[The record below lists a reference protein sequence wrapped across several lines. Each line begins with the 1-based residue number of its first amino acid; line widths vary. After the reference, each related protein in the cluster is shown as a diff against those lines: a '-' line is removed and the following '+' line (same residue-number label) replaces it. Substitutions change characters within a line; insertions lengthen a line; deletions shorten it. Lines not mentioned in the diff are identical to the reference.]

1 MAVLRSAVAIT
12 IASFVIVLPII
23 VIASD
28 APGKIS
34 PGISGLIMGAVSFQE
49 AVRAGETWK

>member
-1 MAVLRSAVAIT
+1 MAGLRSAVAIT

-49 AVRAGETWK
+49 AVRAGET